1 MTPLSMNMQMN
12 QPELLTHRRSER
24 VLSWFLNISTC
35 RYSIY
40 IILHLYYIACLLPQ
54 SSLGIIYNKITLT
67 SSPRWPKAIEGIRWL
82 STLDAGVLDWFSM
95 RRRRRKEEGKKKKR
109 KGAPCKWRRL
119 CKTSV
124 AKPMF
129 CVSFSAAAV
138 K

>member
-95 RRRRRKEEGKKKKR
+95 RRRRKEEGKKKEEGR
-109 KGAPCKWRRL
+109 TMQMEEAL
-119 CKTSV
+119 QTSV